1 MTMAIGKRKAITRWI
16 FYTWF
21 VVEFGVLANKNCV
34 ETLYDG
40 GSAIENCDKEFW
52 RGFKW
57 GISGQNLR
65 ETKSTLWSFDVCDSM
80 FRKKTLYPKLFSIV

>member
-21 VVEFGVLANKNCV
+21 VVEFGVLASKNCV

-40 GSAIENCDKEFW
+40 GSAIENCDKEF
-52 RGFKW
+52 
-57 GISGQNLR
+57 
-65 ETKSTLWSFDVCDSM
+65 
-80 FRKKTLYPKLFSIV
+80 